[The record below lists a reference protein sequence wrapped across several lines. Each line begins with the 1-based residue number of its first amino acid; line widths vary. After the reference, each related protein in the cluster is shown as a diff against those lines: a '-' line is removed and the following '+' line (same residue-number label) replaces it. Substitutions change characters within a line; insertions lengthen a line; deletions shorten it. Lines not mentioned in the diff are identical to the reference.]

1 MIYPF
6 QLKRMKVD
14 SNMFERCKKKFIFVG
29 KKSDFI
35 VNSGKELSLIFPKI
49 SLISSYENIKL

>member
-1 MIYPF
+1 
-6 QLKRMKVD
+6 MKVD

-49 SLISSYENIKL
+49 SLMSSYENIKL